1 MQEYK
6 SRQLFNRKNREN
18 SVDSIH
24 DNVAASEVF
33 INDEEAVVI

>member
-6 SRQLFNRKNREN
+6 SRQLFNREN

-24 DNVAASEVF
+24 ENVAASEVF
-33 INDEEAVVI
+33 INDKEAVVI